1 MFINMVHF
9 SSVSHLLC
17 IPRMNVSNY
26 LETFSGLGWVISLV
40 SRTLLKH
47 EHVNPRGPFQL
58 TIYNLDLQ
66 DPSVDRYPS
75 NVRNFRLKLVSS
87 RVGIGYSECL

>member
-1 MFINMVHF
+1 MFINIVQF

-47 EHVNPRGPFQL
+47 ERVNPRGPFQL
-58 TIYNLDLQ
+58 YTTSTYKTR
-66 DPSVDRYPS
+66 PSIDIP
-75 NVRNFRLKLVSS
+75 LT
-87 RVGIGYSECL
+87 